1 MEATKEK
8 SFYRGL
14 KKQSENETITITIDF
29 SCIDKSE

>member
-14 KKQSENETITITIDF
+14 KKQSDNETITITIDF
-29 SCIDKSE
+29 SCIGKSE